1 VVGAVFGNDTG
12 MAGGT
17 MSMRNTR
24 VLLFCAA
31 AILSACNKDT
41 ETPAA
46 SKATPQAAA
55 AKAPLAVKKGPTST
69 ELTAGMVE
77 AASPGKSSSPVQLK
91 FDLVEKPKVGQ
102 PLDINLALITHVD
115 AGTAVIQVTGG
126 DGLTLPAGANQFDV
140 PAAEAD
146 EVIRQ
151 AVTVTPTAEGLL
163 IVGVNVSL
171 KHDEITDLKAFSIPI
186 IAGR

>member
-1 VVGAVFGNDTG
+1 VIGAVFGNDTG

-17 MSMRNTR
+17 MSMKNTR
-24 VLLFCAA
+24 VLFFCAT

-41 ETPAA
+41 ETVAA
-46 SKATPQAAA
+46 SKAPQAA
-55 AKAPLAVKKGPTST
+55 AKAPVAVKKGPNST

-77 AASPGKSSSPVQLK
+77 AASPGKSSSPAQLK
-91 FDLVEKPKVGQ
+91 FDLLEKPKVGQ

-115 AGTAVIQVTGG
+115 AGTAIIQVTGG
-126 DGLTLPAGANQFDV
+126 DGLTLPAGANQFDM

-146 EVIRQ
+146 EVSRQ

>member
-1 VVGAVFGNDTG
+1 
-12 MAGGT
+12 M
-17 MSMRNTR
+17 
-24 VLLFCAA
+24 FCTA

-41 ETPAA
+41 ESAA
-46 SKATPQAAA
+46 PSKAPPPAPV
-55 AKAPLAVKKGPTST
+55 KAPVAVKKGPNSA

-77 AASPGKSSSPVQLK
+77 AASPGKSQSPAQLK
-91 FDLVEKPKVGQ
+91 FDLVERPKVGQ

-115 AGTAVIQVTGG
+115 AGAASIQVTGG

-146 EVIRQ
+146 EVYRQ

-163 IVGVNVSL
+163 IVGVNVAV

-186 IAGR
+186 IAER